1 MLRMVGLII
10 CFTRSIRDILRT
22 LFENRNKLLVSG
34 LLSIVFLFVLHSI
47 VTTGIV
53 HESIVQDI
61 ILTTTIILLFLV
73 GLSVV
78 WAGALPMG
86 ISILG
91 VVLIFTGIALP
102 FYGIDIPR
110 EGNFKGIKILVTQES
125 IIEAADAYFFLGISM
140 LFLSIIIAFKP
151 RLLYTKNRPEPM
163 DSIWDNY
170 QIWNYDPKSGNES
183 VLSSQSTDYATQ
195 LTEPIIP
202 IKTLMNE
209 KEKYLLWR
217 YEYVLVLIYG
227 HPYLVEIHSEV
238 PVSSQI
244 LRDSNGRMIGKSKY
258 PGYFV

>member
-1 MLRMVGLII
+1 MVGLII

-22 LFENRNKLLVSG
+22 LFENRNKVLVSG

-61 ILTTTIILLFLV
+61 IVTTTIILLFLV
-73 GLSVV
+73 GLSVA

-86 ISILG
+86 ISVLG

-140 LFLSIIIAFKP
+140 LLLSMIIAFKP

-183 VLSSQSTDYATQ
+183 VLSSQSADYATQ

-217 YEYVLVLIYG
+217 YEYVLVIIYG
-227 HPYLVEIHSEV
+227 HPYLAGIHSEV
-238 PVSSQI
+238 PVSSKI